1 MRTAPELGSNLAGQ
15 LRISA
20 LRLLRRLRAEHTP
33 DTLSSVQFS
42 ALSCLYRHGAMT
54 PRELAIYEG
63 VQPPT
68 VTRLIASLQSAKLIS
83 RQVHPDDRRQLLLQ
97 LTPSGTELLAATDAE
112 SQQWLA
118 AHLVEL
124 TDDDRATL
132 AAAVPII
139 NKIVND

>member
-20 LRLLRRLRAEHTP
+20 LRLFRRLRAEHSP
-33 DTLSSVQFS
+33 DTLSGVQFS

-54 PRELAIYEG
+54 PRELAICEG

-68 VTRLIASLQSAKLIS
+68 VTRLIASLQAAKLIS
-83 RQVHPDDRRQLLLQ
+83 RRVHPDDRRQLILQ

-112 SQQWLA
+112 THQWLT
-118 AHLVEL
+118 AHLAML
-124 TDDDRATL
+124 TDDERTIL

>member
-1 MRTAPELGSNLAGQ
+1 
-15 LRISA
+15 
-20 LRLLRRLRAEHTP
+20 
-33 DTLSSVQFS
+33 
-42 ALSCLYRHGAMT
+42 MT

-124 TDDDRATL
+124 TDDERATL